1 MFSIIFFKPRFRNRK
16 KKDYFYIKILMR
28 SNRKKLSMEFDIS
41 YTSKEITPWGGMVFL
56 KQMLQK
62 IGFRQLVEDN
72 PDLPVSG
79 SNRGYNTSTI
89 VEGFI
94 TSIWCGANRFLHT
107 EVTRHDAALG
117 KIFEWKNTPG
127 QDTYKRFF
135 SKFTQATNQKVSNY
149 FYSWF
154 FENVKFDN
162 FTLDIDSSVM
172 TRYGEQEG
180 AKKGYNPSKRGRASH
195 HPLIAFIADVKL
207 VANMWL
213 RSGDTSSA
221 NNFLSF
227 LEDTLFKLKNKTIG
241 LIRLDSGFFQSNILD
256 YLEEKAMN
264 YIVAVKFSQPIQR
277 LIHASENW
285 IILDTGIEICEQI
298 YQSDSW
304 QKPRRIVVVR
314 QKIKDRPKAPGKQL
328 ALFAEEEIYRNY
340 RYSAYVSNLNLP
352 AAEIWR
358 LYRGRGDAENRI
370 KELKY
375 DFGFDSF
382 NLNDFFA
389 TEAALTFA
397 MIAYDLMSLF
407 RMFVLQEKTQKTL
420 STLRYRTFAIGAYFE
435 KVNDRLV
442 LKIALNKKRRAWFS
456 GLWNFSKE
464 YIFPFQFSNA

>member
-1 MFSIIFFKPRFRNRK
+1 
-16 KKDYFYIKILMR
+16 MR
-28 SNRKKLSMEFDIS
+28 SNREKEPMEFDIS

-56 KQMLQK
+56 KQMLQN
-62 IGFRQLVEDN
+62 IGFRELVENN

-79 SNRGYNTSTI
+79 SNRGYKTSTI
-89 VEGFI
+89 LEGFI

-117 KIFEWKNTPG
+117 KIFDWKNTPG

-135 SKFTQATNQKVSNY
+135 SKFTQATNQKVSDY
-149 FYSWF
+149 FYSWIF
-154 FENVKFDN
+154 DNVKFDN
-162 FTLDIDSSVM
+162 LTLDIDSSVM

-180 AKKGYNPSKRGRASH
+180 AKKGYNPTKKGRASH

-213 RSGDTSSA
+213 RSGNTSSA

-227 LEDTLFKLKNKTIG
+227 LEDTLSKLKNKTIG
-241 LIRLDSGFFQSNILD
+241 LIRLDSGFFQSDVLD
-256 YLEEKAMN
+256 YLEEKVMD
-264 YIVAVKFSQPIQR
+264 YIVAVKFTHPIQHLLHDSR
-277 LIHASENW
+277 NW
-285 IILDTGIEICEQI
+285 VVLDTGIEICEQI
-298 YQSDSW
+298 YQSKSW
-304 QKPRRIVVVR
+304 EKPRRIVIVR
-314 QKIKDRPKAPGKQL
+314 QKIKDRPQATGKQL
-328 ALFAEEEIYRNY
+328 SIFPEEEIYRNY
-340 RYSAYVSNLNLP
+340 RYSAYVTNMKLP
-352 AAEIWR
+352 AAEVWR

-382 NLNDFFA
+382 NLNDFYA

-397 MIAYDLMSLF
+397 MIAYNLMSLF

-435 KVNDRLV
+435 KVNGKLV

-456 GLWNFSKE
+456 GLWNYSKE
-464 YIFPFQFSNA
+464 YNFPFQLSNA

>member
-1 MFSIIFFKPRFRNRK
+1 MQ
-16 KKDYFYIKILMR
+16 ILMR
-28 SNRKKLSMEFDIS
+28 SIKKKLSMEFDIS
-41 YTSKEITPWGGMVFL
+41 YTNKEITPWGGMVFL

-62 IGFRQLVEDN
+62 IGFRELIENN

-79 SNRGYNTSTI
+79 SNRGYKISTI

-94 TSIWCGANRFLHT
+94 TSIWCGANHFLHT

-117 KIFEWKNTPG
+117 KIFDWKNTPG

-135 SKFTQATNQKVSNY
+135 SKFTQVTNQKVSDY

-154 FENVKFDN
+154 FDNVQLN
-162 FTLDIDSSVM
+162 NYTLDIDSSVM

-180 AKKGYNPSKRGRASH
+180 AKKGYNPSKKGRASH
-195 HPLIAFIADVKL
+195 HPLIAFIADIKL

-213 RSGDTSSA
+213 RSGNTSSA

-256 YLEEKAMN
+256 YLEEKVMN

-277 LIHASENW
+277 LIHASTNW
-285 IILDTGIEICEQI
+285 IVLDTGIEICEQI

-304 QKPRRIVVVR
+304 LKPRRIVVVR
-314 QKIKDRPKAPGKQL
+314 QRIKDRPKAPGKQL
-328 ALFAEEEIYRNY
+328 VLFAEEEIIKNY
-340 RYSAYVSNLNLP
+340 RYSAYVTNLNLP

-397 MIAYDLMSLF
+397 MIAYNLMSLF

-435 KVNDRLV
+435 KVNDKLV
-442 LKIALNKKRRAWFS
+442 LKIALNRKRRTWFS
-456 GLWNFSKE
+456 GLWNYSKE
-464 YIFPFQFSNA
+464 YNFPFQLSNA

>member
-1 MFSIIFFKPRFRNRK
+1 MRSHRK
-16 KKDYFYIKILMR
+16 KEP
-28 SNRKKLSMEFDIS
+28 MEFDVS

-62 IGFRQLVEDN
+62 IGFRELIENN

-79 SNRGYNTSTI
+79 SNRGYKTSTI
-89 VEGFI
+89 IEGFI

-107 EVTRHDAALG
+107 EVTRHDVALG
-117 KIFEWKNTPG
+117 KIFDWKNTPG

-135 SKFTQATNQKVSNY
+135 SKFTQATNQKVSDY
-149 FYSWF
+149 FYSWIF
-154 FENVKFDN
+154 DNVKFDN

-180 AKKGYNPSKRGRASH
+180 AKKGYNPAKRGRASH

-213 RSGDTSSA
+213 RSGNTSSA

-227 LEDTLFKLKNKTIG
+227 LEDTLAKLKNKTIG
-241 LIRLDSGFFQSNILD
+241 LIRLDSGFFQSDILD
-256 YLEEKAMN
+256 YLEEKVMD
-264 YIVAVKFSQPIQR
+264 YVVAVKFTHPIQHM
-277 LIHASENW
+277 IHDIKNW
-285 IILDTGIEICEQI
+285 MILDTGIEICEQI
-298 YQSDSW
+298 YQSKSW
-304 QKPRRIVVVR
+304 DKPRRIVIVR
-314 QKIKDRPKAPGKQL
+314 QKIKDRPQATGKQL
-328 ALFAEEEIYRNY
+328 SLFPEEEIYRNY
-340 RYSAYVSNLNLP
+340 RYSAYVTNMKLP
-352 AAEIWR
+352 AAEVWR

-397 MIAYDLMSLF
+397 MIAYNLMSLF

-435 KVNDRLV
+435 KINGKLV
-442 LKIALNKKRRAWFS
+442 LKIALNKKRRAWFN
-456 GLWNFSKE
+456 GLWNYSKE
-464 YIFPFQFSNA
+464 YKFPFQLSNA

>member
-1 MFSIIFFKPRFRNRK
+1 
-16 KKDYFYIKILMR
+16 MR
-28 SNRKKLSMEFDIS
+28 SNRKKSHMDFDIS
-41 YTSKEITPWGGMVFL
+41 YTSKEITPWGGMIFL

-62 IGFRQLVEDN
+62 IGFREIVKNN

-79 SNRGYNTSTI
+79 SNRGYKTYTI
-89 VEGFI
+89 IESFI

-117 KIFEWKNTPG
+117 KIFDWQSVPG

-135 SKFTQATNQKVSNY
+135 SKFTQCTNQKVSDY
-149 FYSWF
+149 FYSWIF
-154 FENVKFDN
+154 DNFKFDN

-180 AKKGYNPSKRGRASH
+180 AKKGYNPNKRGRASH

-213 RSGDTSSA
+213 RSGNTSAA

-227 LEDTLFKLKNKTIG
+227 LEDTLSKLKNKTIG
-241 LIRLDSGFFQSNILD
+241 LIRLDSGFCQSDILD
-256 YLEEKAMN
+256 YLEEKDFN
-264 YIVAVKFSQPIQR
+264 YVVAAKFTYPIQR
-277 LIHASENW
+277 IIDAAKNW
-285 IILDTGIEICEQI
+285 LILDTGVEICEQF
-298 YQSDSW
+298 YQSESW
-304 QKPRRIVVVR
+304 AKPRRIVIVR
-314 QKIKDRPKAPGKQL
+314 QKIKDRPKATGKQL
-328 ALFAEEEIYRNY
+328 SLFSEEEIHRNY
-340 RYSAYVSNLNLP
+340 RYSAFVTNMKIP
-352 AAEIWR
+352 AAEVWR
-358 LYRGRGDAENRI
+358 LYRGRSDAENRI

-382 NLNDFFA
+382 NLKDFFA

-397 MIAYDLMSLF
+397 MIAYNLMSLF

-435 KVNDRLV
+435 KVNNKLV
-442 LKIALNKKRRAWFS
+442 LKIALTKKRRAWFS
-456 GLWNFSKE
+456 GLWNYSK
-464 YIFPFQFSNA
+464 IFDYPFQLSNA